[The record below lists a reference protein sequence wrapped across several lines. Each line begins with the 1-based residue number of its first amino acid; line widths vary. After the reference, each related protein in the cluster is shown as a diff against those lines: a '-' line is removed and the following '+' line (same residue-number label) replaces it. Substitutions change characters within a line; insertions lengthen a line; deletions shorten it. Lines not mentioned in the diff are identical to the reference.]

1 MRYLRIAGS
10 VILYVLLFI
19 FLIKTFSFVPDK
31 LSDVFKLLASRLG
44 IK

>member
-10 VILYVLLFI
+10 VFLYVLLFI

-31 LSDVFKLLASRLG
+31 LSDFFKSLSRLIG

>member
-10 VILYVLLFI
+10 VILYILLFI

-31 LSDVFKLLASRLG
+31 LSDAFKAFSVKIG
-44 IK
+44 IR

>member
-1 MRYLRIAGS
+1 MRYVRLAGS
-10 VILYVLLFI
+10 VIFYVLLFI

-31 LSDVFKLLASRLG
+31 LSDFLKSLSHLVG